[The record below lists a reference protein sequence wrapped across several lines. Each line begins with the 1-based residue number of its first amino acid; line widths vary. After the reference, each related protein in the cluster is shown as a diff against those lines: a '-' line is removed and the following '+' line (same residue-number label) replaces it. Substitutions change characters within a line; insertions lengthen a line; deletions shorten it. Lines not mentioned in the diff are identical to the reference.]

1 MARIP
6 AQDTAM
12 DKTFTAFRI
21 HEAGKGV
28 EARYEQLTLADLGPG
43 EVVVRVQYSSVN
55 YKDALAATG
64 KGKILRRFPLVGG
77 IDLAGV
83 VVNSSDKRYRKGQK
97 VLVTGCGL
105 GEEHDGGYA
114 EYARVRG
121 EWVIPMPRGFT
132 PETAMMVGTAGF
144 TAALA
149 IHKMEHNGLSPK
161 GKPVVVTGATGGVGS
176 IAVNMLARRGYEVVA
191 VTGKKDSQEYLK
203 QLGASHILLRSEIDY
218 GSRPLERIQ
227 WQGAID
233 NVGGDMLTWL
243 TRTTDWWGNIASIGL
258 AGGHELHTTVMPFIL
273 RGVNL
278 LGINS
283 MATPRKLRLKVWQRI
298 ATDLKPGKLKAIG
311 HETVPFD
318 QLPQVFPRVLDGRH
332 QGRIVVDIGGSRG

>member
-1 MARIP
+1 MNKP
-6 AQDTAM
+6 
-12 DKTFTAFRI
+12 FTAYRI
-21 HEAGKGV
+21 HEIEKKIV
-28 EARYEQLTLADLGPG
+28 ARFEQLSLDDLASG
-43 EVVVRVQYSSVN
+43 EVVVKVSHSSIN

-64 KGKILRRFPLVGG
+64 RGKILRRFPLVGG

-83 VVNSSDKRYRKGQK
+83 VVSSSDKRYKKGQK

-105 GEEHDGGYA
+105 GEDHDGGYA
-114 EYARVRG
+114 EYARVKG
-121 EWVIPMPRGFT
+121 EWVIPMPKGFT
-132 PETAMMVGTAGF
+132 PESTMAVGTAGF

-149 IHKMEHNGLSPK
+149 IEKLEHNGLNPK
-161 GKPVVVTGATGGVGS
+161 GKPVIVTGATGGVGS

-191 VTGKKDSQEYLK
+191 VTGKKDAQDYLK
-203 QLGASHILLRSEIDY
+203 QLGASSILLRTEIDY
-218 GSRPLERIQ
+218 GTRPLERIQ

-243 TRTTDWWGNIASIGL
+243 TRSTDWWGSIASIGL

-283 MATPRKLRLKVWQRI
+283 MATPRKTRLKVWGRI
-298 ATDLKPGKLKAIG
+298 AGDLKPNKLKLIAR
-311 HETVPFD
+311 EQVAFD
-318 QLPQVFPRVLDGRH
+318 QLPSVFPKVLDGRH
-332 QGRIVVDIGGSRG
+332 QGRIVVKVA